1 METLVQEIVGESKAN
16 GTENRPSAASL
27 SVEAPS
33 DQPILAILAK
43 LLEMANQYRREGA
56 WSQAMDLYWILAED
70 HQGTPQSA
78 LARTALVE
86 IATAYEQE
94 GQRRRA
100 RFIYTRLLDQEQ

>member
-33 DQPILAILAK
+33 DQAVLAK

-56 WSQAMDLYWILAED
+56 WSQAMDLYWTLAED

-100 RFIYTRLLDQEQ
+100 RFIYTRLLDQAQ